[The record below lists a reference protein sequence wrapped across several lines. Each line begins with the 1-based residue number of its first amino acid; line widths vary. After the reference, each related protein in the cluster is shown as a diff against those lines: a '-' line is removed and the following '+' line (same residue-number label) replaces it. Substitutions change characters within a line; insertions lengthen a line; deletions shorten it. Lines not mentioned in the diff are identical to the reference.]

1 MFDFN
6 SEWER
11 RHYGFKLINVLS
23 VYEALNI
30 ILIGKLIFILF
41 YIMLCYKPKCRQH
54 KVSLKSSIN
63 GRGIIIVID
72 PPEEYSTSDDSMQS
86 IDTSSLVDLDDY

>member
-1 MFDFN
+1 
-6 SEWER
+6 
-11 RHYGFKLINVLS
+11 
-23 VYEALNI
+23 
-30 ILIGKLIFILF
+30 
-41 YIMLCYKPKCRQH
+41 MLCYKPKCRQH